1 MNIGSGNMANEQ
13 NLRVPTS
20 EQARE
25 NGRKGG
31 IASAKAKKERK
42 SMRELMNILL
52 ELPVSEK
59 NKANMETLGIKDEQL
74 QNNKMLVAVGLMK
87 RAITGDPRAIEVMCG
102 VAGELTEE
110 TEKQEEFKGITIK
123 FEDAS
128 KRDD

>member
-1 MNIGSGNMANEQ
+1 MANEQ

-102 VAGELTEE
+102 VAGELTGEN
-110 TEKQEEFKGITIK
+110 EKQEEVKGITIR

>member
-1 MNIGSGNMANEQ
+1 MANEQ

-20 EQARE
+20 KEARE

-31 IASAKAKKERK
+31 IASAKARKEKK

-52 ELPVSEK
+52 ELPVSDK
-59 NKANMETLGIKDEQL
+59 NKATMETLGIKDEQL

-102 VAGELTEE
+102 VAGEL
-110 TEKQEEFKGITIK
+110 EKEDERQEIQGITIK

-128 KRDD
+128 KRDNE

>member
-1 MNIGSGNMANEQ
+1 MANEQ

-20 EQARE
+20 KEARE

-31 IASAKAKKERK
+31 IASAKARREKK

-52 ELPVSEK
+52 ELPVSDNDK
-59 NKANMETLGIKDEQL
+59 TTMETLGIKDEQL

-102 VAGELTEE
+102 VAGELNGEAE
-110 TEKQEEFKGITIK
+110 RQEAVNGITIR

-128 KRDD
+128 KRDDE

>member
-1 MNIGSGNMANEQ
+1 MANEQ

-102 VAGELTEE
+102 VAGELTGE
-110 TEKQEEFKGITIK
+110 TEKQEEVKGITIR

>member
-1 MNIGSGNMANEQ
+1 MANEQ

-102 VAGELTEE
+102 VAGELTGE
-110 TEKQEEFKGITIK
+110 TEKQEEVKGITIR

-128 KRDD
+128 KRED